1 MKKIKYVMFAAFL
14 LLININVYAA
24 NDVLCV
30 RATSLNENAK
40 GEKYGNLGSGDTL
53 NPGDAFDCDVK
64 GDGSFN
70 GTDGKKARFYYVTT
84 SGNKAI
90 LLSYKL
96 GSPTNYYGAYNNTP
110 TVDSWPNIATIDVN
124 RVVKNEDGNPF
135 NGDSSTVSLQYESVA
150 RLLTYQELK
159 AACPNASSSS
169 KSLEGCKWLLEGT
182 KYDDENPNTST
193 KPNGYWLETAKT
205 GTTNNFWI
213 VYASVSNDAE
223 TLATLPKLQ
232 PLAEENSSVGFKV
245 VIEVDLSKISTATN
259 NNNNNNNNNNEN
271 NNGGHNTG
279 HDNSGHNTGHNN
291 TGHNDNNNSNTG
303 DTSDKLPA
311 NTKISN
317 LKVGDYIYLTPSN
330 NKYTISKSDSGCD
343 SDQTINP
350 QKLNV
355 WRVIKKNSDGTIEL
369 ISEYT
374 QGQSATKG
382 ICLKGMTGYKNAVG
396 VLENIAAT
404 YAKTDFTTKT
414 RYMGYN
420 GQTKKITDTS
430 KISVAE
436 PGMCTFNS
444 SDNLCNTR
452 NNDYE
457 QYGGGDMLHSTD
469 VSLVRTSLGD
479 LMANNVDNIEKTS
492 PYWLASRVYT
502 YSNNS
507 YWFLRVRAVN
517 QSGELNND
525 AGLFAYDGGRKVEK
539 AFDLNVRPIITINSE
554 LFLKDGKGTKEEP
567 YGIGLSGTDDKST
580 TKEAKEVIK
589 NTKSGDV
596 NNVNSSSGD
605 NSNNGDGSSDSSKK
619 EVENPTT
626 GAFISVALIAILGT
640 AAFFINKYVKKK
652 KLLVKI

>member
-1 MKKIKYVMFAAFL
+1 MKKKIKYFLFAALL
-14 LLININVYAA
+14 LLININVYAE

-40 GEKYGNLGSGDTL
+40 GEKYGNFVSGDTL
-53 NPGDAFDCDVK
+53 KPGDALDCDVK

-70 GTDGKKARFYYVTT
+70 GTDGKTARFYYVTT

-96 GSPTNYYGAYNNTP
+96 GSPTDYFDIYDIDTNHNTANKMP
-110 TVDSWPNIATIDVN
+110 TTSKWSNIDAIDVN
-124 RVVKNEDGNPF
+124 RVIKDEEGNPY
-135 NGDSSTVSLQYESVA
+135 NGDSSTVFLKSDSVA

-159 AACPNASSSS
+159 AACPNASTTA
-169 KSLEGCKWLLEGT
+169 KSLESCKWLLEGT
-182 KYDDENPNTST
+182 KYDDVDPNTST
-193 KPNGYWLETAKT
+193 KPNGYWLENAKK
-205 GTTNNFWI
+205 GVSNSFWI
-213 VYASVSNDAE
+213 VYASVSNNAE
-223 TLATLPKLQ
+223 VLATLPTLWY
-232 PLAEENSSVGFKV
+232 LNEENQSVGFKV
-245 VIEVDLSKISTATN
+245 VIEVDLSKISTATAN
-259 NNNNNNNNNNEN
+259 NNNNNNDNNNNN
-271 NNGGHNTG
+271 NNTE
-279 HDNSGHNTGHNN
+279 DNGEGN
-291 TGHNDNNNSNTG
+291 
-303 DTSDKLPA
+303 SDKLPA
-311 NTKISN
+311 NTKITN
-317 LKVGDYIYLTPSN
+317 LKVGDYIYLTPSS

-369 ISEYT
+369 VSVYT

-382 ICLKGMTGYKNAVG
+382 ICLKGMTGYKNAVD
-396 VLENIAAT
+396 VLENIASS
-404 YAKTDFTTKT
+404 YSKGNYTTKT

-436 PGMCTFNS
+436 PGMCTFNQV
-444 SDNLCNTR
+444 DNLCNTR
-452 NNDYE
+452 NNDFE
-457 QYGGGDMLHSTD
+457 QYGGGDMLHSND

-502 YSNNS
+502 YSKNS

-525 AGLFAYDGGRKVEK
+525 AGLYAYDGGRKEER
-539 AFDLNVRPIITINSE
+539 AFDLNVRPIITISSE

-567 YGIGLSGTDDKST
+567 YGIGLSGTGDEST
-580 TKEAKEVIK
+580 TKEAKEVIRK
-589 NTKSGDV
+589 TNSGDV
-596 NNVNSSSGD
+596 NNANSSTS
-605 NSNNGDGSSDSSKK
+605 DGSKSGKDSYDSSKK
-619 EVENPTT
+619 EVENPKT
-626 GAFISVALIAILGT
+626 GAFISISLIVILG
-640 AAFFINKYVKKK
+640 AIAYAINRYVKKK